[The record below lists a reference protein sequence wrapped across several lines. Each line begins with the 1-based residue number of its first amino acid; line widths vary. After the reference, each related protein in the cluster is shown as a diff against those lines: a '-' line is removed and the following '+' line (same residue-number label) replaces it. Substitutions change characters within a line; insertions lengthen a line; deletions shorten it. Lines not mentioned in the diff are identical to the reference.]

1 MANEGRAEHRRRKIS
16 MPPLGVQVLIGLV
29 LGAVLGLLAPALSE
43 ELKIIGDGFIRLI
56 KMTIVPLIFPLIVV
70 SIAKLESAKTVGR
83 MATKAILYFEIVT
96 TAILAV
102 TLFVAFFLGIGKG
115 VSLGSVDPAET
126 EGIGRD
132 IDLKELFLH
141 IVPENVFA
149 SASEGKLLSILFF
162 AVFLGMALTKI
173 GGKAKPVVAVFD
185 AVADAMFQMITWI
198 IKLTPL
204 AVVAF
209 VAYNTAHYGWDL
221 VLKLAVFV
229 VVFYAAVLVVLVVVF
244 PIIAMVFRVPYVP
257 MLRAVGDL
265 LFLSFVTRSSEVVL
279 APLIERLD
287 KFGVDRKVSSFT
299 LPLGYSFNAD
309 GATMYEGLAVVFL
322 AHAYGVELTI
332 PRLVTTMLVLMLLT
346 KGIAGVPSASI
357 VVLFSAGAVIGLP
370 AEGIAVLLA
379 IDFVVDMAR
388 TGLNVTGNSLAALVI
403 AKSEGHFN
411 PRPKDTAA
419 HPVERADADH
429 AGQGTTVADP
439 AGQAV
444 AGEPVGE
451 RSEA

>member
-1 MANEGRAEHRRRKIS
+1 MSNSGTVVAENAAPAESRRRRITL
-16 MPPLGVQVLIGLV
+16 PPLGVQVLIALV
-29 LGAVLGLLAPALSE
+29 VGALLGVAAPAFSD
-43 ELKIIGDGFIRLI
+43 ELKIVGDGFIRLI

-70 SIAKLESAKTVGR
+70 SVARMESAKTVGR
-83 MATKAILYFEIVT
+83 MATKALLYFEIVT
-96 TAILAV
+96 TVILAF
-102 TLFVAFFLGIGKG
+102 TLFAAFVSGIGKG
-115 VSLGSVDPAET
+115 ANLGSVDPADT
-126 EGIGRD
+126 EGIGRSV
-132 IDLKELFLH
+132 DLKNLFLH
-141 IVPENVFA
+141 IIPENVFA
-149 SASEGKLLSILFF
+149 SAGEGELLSILFF

-173 GGKAKPVVAVFD
+173 GDKAEPVVAVFD

-221 VLKLAVFV
+221 VVKLAVFV
-229 VVFYAAVLVVLVVVF
+229 LVFYAAVLVVLVVLF
-244 PIIAMVFRVPYVP
+244 PLIAVVFRVPYVR

-322 AHAYGVELTI
+322 AHAYGVELTV
-332 PRLVTTMLVLMLLT
+332 PRLITTLLVLMLLT

-357 VVLFSAGAVIGLP
+357 VVLFSAGATIGLP
-370 AEGIAVLLA
+370 AEGIAILLA
-379 IDFVVDMAR
+379 VDFVVDMAR

-403 AKSEGHFN
+403 AKSEGRFTD
-411 PRPKDTAA
+411 RTKAA
-419 HPVERADADH
+419 GPAAEKVE
-429 AGQGTTVADP
+429 V
-439 AGQAV
+439 
-444 AGEPVGE
+444 
-451 RSEA
+451 